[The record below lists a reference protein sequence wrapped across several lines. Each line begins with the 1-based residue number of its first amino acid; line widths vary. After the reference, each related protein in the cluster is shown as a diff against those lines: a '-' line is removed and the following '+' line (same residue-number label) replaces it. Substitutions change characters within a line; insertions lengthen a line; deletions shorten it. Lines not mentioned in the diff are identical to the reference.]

1 MTVEGERR
9 RRMFGK
15 HKGSVQATEE
25 QLLEEPGLS
34 CPLHMVPSLFYMDH
48 LLLLSSFSNH
58 TCIPNAFRVFAEGV
72 AVM

>member
-1 MTVEGERR
+1 MTVEGERH

-15 HKGSVQATEE
+15 SVQATEE
-25 QLLEEPGLS
+25 QLLEEPRLS

-48 LLLLSSFSNH
+48 QLLLSPLSNH
-58 TCIPNAFRVFAEGV
+58 TCLPNAFPVFAEGV